1 MARTRFTSDSGLT
14 FRMTSVM
21 FLLGAVFVA
30 LVVAVMFILPP
41 AWTPII
47 AVIAIGIAWGQWY
60 FSDKV
65 AMKAMRAREVTPEE
79 APELHAMIDRLCALA
94 DMPKPR
100 VGVADISVPNAFA
113 TGRSPERSVVCV
125 TTGILGLLTADEM
138 EAVLAHELSHVAH
151 RDVTVMTIASTA
163 GIVAGMLTR
172 GAQYGALFG
181 GRRSNDN
188 NGFPAWIVVLVVSLV
203 VYAVSF
209 FLTRLLSR
217 YRELCADRSGAYLT
231 MKPQAL
237 ASALQK
243 IAGGMSAVP
252 ERDLRATSSM
262 NAFFIA
268 PAIKGVSL
276 SQLTSTHP
284 SLEQRL
290 EQLAKIQAELSRPV
304 DGPPAP

>member
-1 MARTRFTSDSGLT
+1 MR
-14 FRMTSVM
+14 
-21 FLLGAVFVA
+21 
-30 LVVAVMFILPP
+30 
-41 AWTPII
+41 
-47 AVIAIGIAWGQWY
+47 
-60 FSDKV
+60 
-65 AMKAMRAREVTPEE
+65 AMRAREVTPEE
-79 APELHAMIDRLCALA
+79 APELHGMIDRLCAMA

-100 VGVADISVPNAFA
+100 VGIADLSIPNAFA

-151 RDVTVMTIASTA
+151 RDVLVMTVASSA
-163 GIVAGMLTR
+163 GIIAGMLSR
-172 GAQYGALFG
+172 GAQYGAWMGG

-188 NGFPAWIVVLVVSLV
+188 NGAPAWLVALVISLV
-203 VYAVSF
+203 VYAISF

-231 MKPQAL
+231 MKPAAL

-243 IAGGMSAVP
+243 ISGGMAAVP
-252 ERDLRATSSM
+252 QQDLRAASSM

-268 PAIKGVSL
+268 PAIKGVSF

-290 EQLAKIQAELSRPV
+290 EQLARIQAELGRPV
-304 DGPPAP
+304 DGGTGGAVEGPPAP